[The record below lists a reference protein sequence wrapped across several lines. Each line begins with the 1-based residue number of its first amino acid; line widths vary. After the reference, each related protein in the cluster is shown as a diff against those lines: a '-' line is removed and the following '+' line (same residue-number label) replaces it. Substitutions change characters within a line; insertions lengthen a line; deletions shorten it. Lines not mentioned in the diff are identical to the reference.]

1 MAKDL
6 SLSVE
11 QQKTTPEATRRA
23 LKPTVKELLA
33 DRHKYKAGSAVW
45 ISLGAKLAKLEG
57 KRIEDQIP
65 DCSGLYLISQPS
77 GAQSWA
83 YRYRRPADRK
93 AAKLTLGKVDMS
105 RKLEPGEEPD
115 FDDPEGLTK
124 EMAVTLASWCRMQV
138 KARHDPA
145 VTKQQR
151 AAEMEHLKRLVWE
164 GHIVDNLFIE
174 FMQNYPP
181 VRAGRPATDSTKRLT
196 AGFLGL
202 RPDGKGSWEPNGNG
216 VLSKWQGKVFAT
228 LDGTPKLT
236 RKPTI
241 DMLKEMKPVVSNRTL
256 SALKLF
262 GRWAVENEYVTVNP
276 FESIRKQFGEDER
289 TRTLKPDEIKALW
302 QVVEMAATEGRAIGY
317 PYGRIAQLILAT
329 GQRPGEVQAATWSEF
344 DFAEQQWTIPRQRT
358 KNRKGDFVVPLS
370 ELALEVLATLP
381 DRGKYLFASVGSD
394 DRPANKETAKH
405 RFGKPVED
413 QLGQPVEHF
422 TYHDLRRTAYTA
434 IMEDSGWM
442 VADMV
447 TNHAPPKMAQTYG
460 SGANLD
466 RWKREALDAWGRR
479 LEEVIGSR

>member
-1 MAKDL
+1 MAKNL
-6 SLSVE
+6 FREE
-11 QQKTTPEATRRA
+11 QQQTTPEATRRA
-23 LKPTVKELLA
+23 LRPTRQEVLA
-33 DRHKYKAGSAVW
+33 DRAKYKPGSVLW
-45 ISLGAKLAKLEG
+45 ISAGAKLAKLEG

-77 GAQSWA
+77 GKQSWA
-83 YRYRRPADRK
+83 YRYRRPQDGK
-93 AAKLTLGKVDMS
+93 AYKLTLGKVDMS

-115 FDDPEGLTK
+115 FDDDEGLTK
-124 EMAVTLASWCRMQV
+124 DMAVNLASWCRMQV
-138 KARHDPA
+138 KAKRDPA

-151 AAEMEHLKRLVWE
+151 ASEMEHLKRLVWE
-164 GHIVDNLFIE
+164 GYTVDTLFVE

-181 VRAGRPATDSTKRLT
+181 VRAGRSATDSTKRLT

-202 RPDGKGSWEPNGNG
+202 KPDGKGSWQPNGNG

-228 LDGTPKLT
+228 RDGTPKLT
-236 RKPTI
+236 RRPTI
-241 DMLKEMKPVVSNRTL
+241 DILKEMKPVVSNRTL

-262 GRWAVENEYVTVNP
+262 GKWAVVNEYVNVNP
-276 FESIRKQFGEDER
+276 FEGIPKQFGEEER
-289 TRTLKPDEIKALW
+289 DRTLKPDEIKALW
-302 QVVEMAATEGRAIGY
+302 NVVETAKEGDAVRY

-329 GQRPGEVQAATWSEF
+329 GQRPGEVLAATWSEF

-358 KNRKGDFVVPLS
+358 KNRKADFVVPLS
-370 ELALEVLATLP
+370 ELAFRVLATLP
-381 DRGKYLFASVGSD
+381 DRGNYLFASVGSN

-405 RFGKPVED
+405 RFGRPVAD
-413 QLGQPVEHF
+413 QLGRPVEHF

-466 RWKREALDAWGRR
+466 RWKREALDAWGKR
-479 LEEVIGSR
+479 LREIIGS